1 VCQCATR
8 APSQNYWS
16 FHQTPAP
23 NCATRH
29 SNADPAAWLL
39 PVEPALADPPL
50 RMRKAFVLGFSISL
64 AACNFGKKAE
74 QTDRALPAP
83 EPSSAIAPSLPAAT
97 PQAAPNRPATAAPTA
112 QQPAGTA
119 GTATTAPTTNK
130 PSATPSAA
138 ASASSAAP
146 APAPT
151 PAVTL
156 PQVDGGLS
164 IPSAACIQK
173 CQGRLQA
180 CMSKPV
186 ALDGGL
192 PTLDSLSECKKAF
205 EDCRTDC
212 Q

>member
-1 VCQCATR
+1 VCQCAT
-8 APSQNYWS
+8 PVCVQHYWDCYRK
-16 FHQTPAP
+16 PAP

-29 SNADPAAWLL
+29 SDEDHAAWLL
-39 PVEPALADPPL
+39 PAEPALTDPAP
-50 RMRKAFVLGFSISL
+50 RMRQAFVLGFSISL

-119 GTATTAPTTNK
+119 GTPTATPTTNK
-130 PSATPSAA
+130 PSATPSATP
-138 ASASSAAP
+138 SASSTAP
-146 APAPT
+146 APSPT

-164 IPSAACIQK
+164 IPTAACIQK